1 MESVVAAKAHTGGAM
16 SQQQK
21 AKVGTNFWARE
32 RAPIR
37 LVEQSKVKLTTLSII
52 AFIARRREAVL
63 WTKRSAA
70 GRPIPHAVLEL

>member
-1 MESVVAAKAHTGGAM
+1 M

-37 LVEQSKVKLTTLSII
+37 LVEQSKLTTLSII
-52 AFIARRREAVL
+52 AFIARHR
-63 WTKRSAA
+63 
-70 GRPIPHAVLEL
+70 

>member
-1 MESVVAAKAHTGGAM
+1 M
-16 SQQQK
+16 SQQHK

-52 AFIARRREAVL
+52 AFIARHRYL
-63 WTKRSAA
+63 
-70 GRPIPHAVLEL
+70 GRIVDEEVSSWQANSSSSPGALNYVHAIWPLD